1 MVIRPDAVGVLR
13 NLLHRTRLKHPVVAV
28 VHPLA
33 VRLLL
38 LGFIPVGIGN
48 QLHQIEIHP
57 HLRLQLGFD
66 ALQLGG
72 VKTLQVDFVLLAGV
86 AVLFEHLQRLRGNV
100 FPFLMVEPWGFD
112 FRVDADVFTGGV
124 VQSLNKLNLFLE
136 GMDPEVRFA
145 HRETSRIDLHL
156 LAVFNLEAFGE
167 LQGADL
173 RQREV
178 NGVEAAIFAGAIRET
193 LCHVRH
199 AVKIMVVQDDQLVVL
214 RHHQILLQVIRP
226 LRIGH
231 RFCRQRMLWQIAART
246 AVGNN
251 DFIRRQ
257 RGACHQARQQQA
269 GC

>member
-1 MVIRPDAVGVLR
+1 MQE
-13 NLLHRTRLKHPVVAV
+13 NL
-28 VHPLA
+28 
-33 VRLLL
+33 
-38 LGFIPVGIGN
+38 I
-48 QLHQIEIHP
+48 
-57 HLRLQLGFD
+57 
-66 ALQLGG
+66 
-72 VKTLQVDFVLLAGV
+72 LLAGV
-86 AVLFEHLQRLRGNV
+86 AVLFQYLQRLRGNV
-100 FPFLMVEPWGFD
+100 LPFLMVEPWGFD

-178 NGVEAAIFAGAIRET
+178 DSVVATIFTGAIRET

-214 RHHQILLQVIRP
+214 RHHQILLQIIRA
-226 LRIGH
+226 LGIGH
-231 RFCRQRMLWQIAART
+231 RFCRQRMLRQIT
-246 AVGNN
+246 AGATVGDN